1 MQTSK
6 RIVAVILSFGFVLA
20 TTMDYAGAHSGR
32 TDRYGCHEVTATGSY
47 HCHYGGGY
55 SGGGSS
61 GGGSSGGGSS
71 GGGSSGGK
79 SSGGSSSG
87 EDFLIAASI
96 IVGVVIVFWVLRN
109 CDRDLNLREEI
120 QTAEPR
126 LKPFY
131 NIEENEFGLKLTTP
145 F

>member
-1 MQTSK
+1 MQMNR
-6 RIVAVILSFGFVLA
+6 RIITVFLSFGFVLA

-32 TDRYGCHEVTATGSY
+32 TDRSGCHNVTADGTR
-47 HCHYGGGY
+47 HCHYGGSY

-71 GGGSSGGK
+71 GGGSSGG
-79 SSGGSSSG
+79 SSSG
-87 EDFLIAASI
+87 EDFLIVASI
-96 IVGVVIVFWVLRN
+96 IVGVVIVFWVVRN
-109 CDRDLNLREEI
+109 CNRDLNLREEI

-131 NIEENEFGLKLTTP
+131 NVEENKFGLKFTTP